1 MNQINNGDVGYVVEH
16 AMWNRLV
23 VRDEKILFGLVL
35 LLKWESRIDLK
46 SLHLDKLA
54 RKSML

>member
-1 MNQINNGDVGYVVEH
+1 MNQINNGDVGYVVKH

-35 LLKWESRIDLK
+35 LLKWES
-46 SLHLDKLA
+46 
-54 RKSML
+54 